1 MLPSVS
7 CCWWSPTLIM
17 WYQSYRCH
25 GRFCYYLLIYLFV
38 YHLLLLLS
46 ITYICFAISY
56 SPLKSHKKTYS
67 HFVVLL
73 LCVRFV
79 HLVASHHLCSSAVL
93 LFNFYPHPSYVI
105 VCLLKKRS
113 KEGCVADCVTT
124 NFIYVLRIVVHW
136 QQHLYIIW
144 TVTPLC
150 YSTIASLEQP
160 PIAPQKAINRT
171 SRFVTLSTA

>member
-1 MLPSVS
+1 MKIGPLRGGFHWYLAVGDLRPLS
-7 CCWWSPTLIM
+7 CGNK
-17 WYQSYRCH
+17 SYRCH

-56 SPLKSHKKTYS
+56 SPLKSHKKESYR

-73 LCVRFV
+73 LCVRLV

-105 VCLLKKRS
+105 VCLLKKKQK
-113 KEGCVADCVTT
+113 KEAKRA
-124 NFIYVLRIVVHW
+124 VLRIV
-136 QQHLYIIW
+136 
-144 TVTPLC
+144 
-150 YSTIASLEQP
+150 
-160 PIAPQKAINRT
+160 
-171 SRFVTLSTA
+171 

>member
-1 MLPSVS
+1 MKIGPLRGGFHRYLAVGDLRPLS
-7 CCWWSPTLIM
+7 CGN
-17 WYQSYRCH
+17 QSYRCH
-25 GRFCYYLLIYLFV
+25 GRFCYYLLIYLFI

-105 VCLLKKRS
+105 VCLLKKKKQRGLCCGLCNY
-113 KEGCVADCVTT
+113 KFHICVADCGALTAA
-124 NFIYVLRIVVHW
+124 FVH
-136 QQHLYIIW
+136 HLNGYA
-144 TVTPLC
+144 TLLQ
-150 YSTIASLEQP
+150 YHSLP
-160 PIAPQKAINRT
+160 
-171 SRFVTLSTA
+171 